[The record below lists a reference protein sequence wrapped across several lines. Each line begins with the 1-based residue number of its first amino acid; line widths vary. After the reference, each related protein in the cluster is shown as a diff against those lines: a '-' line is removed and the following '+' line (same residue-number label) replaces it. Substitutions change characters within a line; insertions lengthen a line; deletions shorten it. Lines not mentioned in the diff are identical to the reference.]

1 MVKLLRWVRGSV
13 NLCHVRWKKL
23 NKSFKRPERALV
35 IGCHGGVARAFLT
48 LLNKS
53 EVGQKLRDRFE
64 KFVLVDQAPQPDEP
78 VSFEGTYLPPM
89 SINNI
94 DVFVRLLKEHKITH
108 VIDLSSIDTVECTHA
123 CDELGVDFLCTS
135 IEEWPGAEPT
145 PTDKAIARILPPIKP
160 QLLNQS
166 HLVGSGAN
174 PGIVNALVFEAIE
187 QFAQRVGVEPT
198 VPALELNSAFITE
211 IDTTEAVGMS
221 FSENEFPITW
231 SPSHCIEELFE
242 PRAFYAVNT
251 RTMGLPHRP
260 VDRYYRVRC
269 GDRFI
274 DGMVVP
280 HEEVKTLARKLP
292 DVEVAF
298 IYRLPPATMRALE
311 ASSTRSKSEDW
322 KPRRLCP
329 PWTRN
334 LVGEDC
340 LGVLLN
346 SRRYGEFWLGFA
358 TDVKK
363 GLALGTNATELQ
375 VAAGVLAGLEQLGE
389 VKGLHFVE
397 DLDHKR
403 FIRTVTEILGPLKA
417 VCDVN
422 APSMRIADRVINKP
436 EFKSQGMQVK
446 TGLSV

>member
-1 MVKLLRWVRGSV
+1 M
-13 NLCHVRWKKL
+13 

-53 EVGQKLRDRFE
+53 EVGQRLRDRFE
-64 KFVLVDQAPQPDEP
+64 NFVLVDQAPQPDEP
-78 VSFEGTYLPPM
+78 VSFEGTYLP
-89 SINNI
+89 STSVDNI
-94 DVFVRLLKEHKITH
+94 DVFVSLLKEHKITH

-135 IEEWPGAEPT
+135 IEEWPGAEPV
-145 PTDKAIARILPPIKP
+145 PTDKAIGRVLPPIKP
-160 QLLNQS
+160 QLANQS
-166 HLVGSGAN
+166 HLIGSGAN
-174 PGIVNALVFEAIE
+174 PGLVNALVFEAIE
-187 QFAQRVGVEPT
+187 QFAQKVGVEPT
-198 VPALELNSAFITE
+198 PAALELNSVFVTE
-211 IDTTEAVGMS
+211 EDTTEVIGTD
-221 FSENEFPITW
+221 FTGNEFPITW

-269 GDRFI
+269 GERFI

-298 IYRLPPATMRALE
+298 IYRVPPQTLRALG
-311 ASSTRSKSEDW
+311 ANLTRSRFEDW
-322 KPRRLCP
+322 SPRRLCP
-329 PWTRN
+329 PWTSDI
-334 LVGEDC
+334 VGEDC

-346 SRRYGEFWLGFA
+346 SRRYGEFWMGFV
-358 TDVKK
+358 TDVRK

-375 VAAGVLAGLEQLGE
+375 VAAGVIAGLEQLGE
-389 VKGLHFVE
+389 VKGIHFVE

-403 FIRTVTEILGPLKA
+403 FIKTVTEILGPVKTIYDA
-417 VCDVN
+417 K
-422 APSMRIADRVINKP
+422 APSMRIMDRVVRKE
-436 EFKSQGMQVK
+436 EFKDQKMQAK
-446 TGLSV
+446 TGVSV